1 MDHREQII
9 EFMETHFN
17 DNVDLEDI
25 SFIRELL
32 EYMQYIYDEPV
43 DEDELT
49 SESSE
54 EEEDDADSEKT
65 SYTVD
70 KDGYHKLD

>member
-1 MDHREQII
+1 MDHREQLIEFI
-9 EFMETHFN
+9 RLNYDENINGEIFIKQLLEFME
-17 DNVDLEDI
+17 D
-25 SFIRELL
+25 
-32 EYMQYIYDEPV
+32 IYDESV

-54 EEEDDADSEKT
+54 EEEDDAFKEKV
-65 SYTVD
+65 SYTID

>member
-1 MDHREQII
+1 MDHREQLIEFI
-9 EFMETHFN
+9 KIHYDENIEGESFIKKLLEFME
-17 DNVDLEDI
+17 D
-25 SFIRELL
+25 
-32 EYMQYIYDEPV
+32 IYDQSV

-54 EEEDDADSEKT
+54 EEEDDAFKEKT